1 MPDSHAEE
9 APPTIHAVI
18 PCYRETAHILD
29 VLAGFGPE
37 VSRIFVCDDACPD
50 GTGDLVEKNC
60 TDPRVRVLRN
70 PKNTGVGGATLTGY
84 RAAIA
89 DGADIIVKVDGDGQM
104 DPKLIPNLV
113 EPIIDGRAD
122 YTKGNRLHRR
132 DAVKDMPTMRL
143 FGNMALTLL
152 TKLSSGY
159 WQIMDPTNGFTAI
172 HATVAREL
180 ALDDIAN
187 GFFFETDMLFR
198 LAGLDAVVVDVPMR
212 AKYGAEQSH
221 LEIHRILFEFLGGH
235 LRNGFRRMVDTYFLR
250 DVGLASIELV
260 FGSLLLIFGV
270 LYGGFHWWRS
280 IVHDIYASAGTAMLS
295 ALSVIVGMQLLVA
308 FFSQDIRRVPEKP
321 VHSRLKDIA
330 ETEKS
335 SDD

>member
-1 MPDSHAEE
+1 MPDEKAAP
-9 APPTIHAVI
+9 APPAIFAVV
-18 PCYRETAHILD
+18 PCYRETAHIMD

-37 VSRIFVCDDACPD
+37 VTRIYVCDDACPD
-50 GTGDLVEKNC
+50 GTGDLVERETK
-60 TDPRVRVLRN
+60 DERVKVLRN
-70 PKNTGVGGATLTGY
+70 PRNMGVGGATLLGY

-104 DPKLIPNLV
+104 DAKLIPALV
-113 EPIIDGRAD
+113 QPIVDGNAD

-132 DAVKDMPTMRL
+132 DAVEGMPAIRL

-159 WQIMDPTNGFTAI
+159 WDIMDPTNGFTAI
-172 HATVAREL
+172 HAAVAREL
-180 ALDDIAN
+180 PLDDIAN

-212 AKYGAEQSH
+212 ARYGAEQSH
-221 LEIHRILFEFLGGH
+221 LEVHRILFEFLGGH
-235 LRNGFRRMVDTYFLR
+235 LKNGMRRIIDTYFLR

-260 FGSLLLIFGV
+260 FGSVLLIFGTI
-270 LYGGFHWWRS
+270 YGGYHWWRS
-280 IVHDIYASAGTAMLS
+280 IVYDIYASAGTAMLS
-295 ALSVIVGMQLLVA
+295 ALSVIVGVQLLIA
-308 FFSQDIRRVPEKP
+308 FFSQDIRRAPEEP
-321 VHSRLKDIA
+321 VHPRLK
-330 ETEKS
+330 

>member
-1 MPDSHAEE
+1 MPEPHAQPS
-9 APPTIHAVI
+9 PPAIFAVI
-18 PCYRETAHILD
+18 PCYRETAHIMD
-29 VLAGFGPE
+29 VLASFGPE
-37 VSRIFVCDDACPD
+37 VSRIYVCDDACPD
-50 GTGDLVEKNC
+50 GTGDLVERDC
-60 TDPRVRVLRN
+60 TDHRVRVLRN
-70 PKNTGVGGATLTGY
+70 PRNTGVGGATLLGY

-113 EPIIDGRAD
+113 QPIAEGRAD

-132 DAVKDMPTMRL
+132 DAVQGMPALRL

-172 HATVAREL
+172 HAAVAREL
-180 ALDDIAN
+180 PLDDIAN

-235 LRNGFRRMVDTYFLR
+235 IRNGFRRIVDTYFLR

-295 ALSVIVGMQLLVA
+295 ALSVIVGVQLLVA
-308 FFSQDIRRVPEKP
+308 FFSQDIRRVPETP
-321 VHSRLKDIA
+321 VHPRLRDSA
-330 ETEKS
+330 ETGEG